1 MRTWICRALV
11 GLIGVAFAWST
22 FAYATSDSGAVP
34 VFSGKRAM
42 ELVHL
47 QCDLGPRVPGSPA
60 NRALQDTILAHA
72 EELGFEAR
80 RGCFRATNPL
90 TGEEMDVCNF
100 VVILPGTG
108 AGPSL
113 WLGVHF
119 DSRPL
124 ADQDPDPRIRTQP
137 VPGANDGAS
146 GVAVLW
152 HLMEMAGASPP
163 ARTVVLMFLDGEDSG
178 REGDPESFCLG
189 SAHLAAGWGGFN
201 SLLPAARP
209 EGVIILDMV
218 GDADLEITQESL
230 SLKYAP
236 GWTSRVF
243 ERAAALGL
251 PAFQARGGR
260 AVFDDH
266 IPFLRR
272 GLPAVDLIDFDYSPW
287 HTGGDVPSACSAGS
301 LAQSGALLTDLIY
314 NP

>member
-1 MRTWICRALV
+1 MFSGDRAL
-11 GLIGVAFAWST
+11 
-22 FAYATSDSGAVP
+22 
-34 VFSGKRAM
+34 
-42 ELVHL
+42 ELVRL

-60 NRALQDTILAHA
+60 NRALQDTILARA
-72 EELGFEAR
+72 EESGFAAR

-90 TGEEMDVCNF
+90 TDEEMDVCNL

-108 AGPSL
+108 AAPSL
-113 WLGVHF
+113 WLGAHF

-124 ADQDPDPRIRTQP
+124 ADQDPDPQIRTQP
-137 VPGANDGAS
+137 VAGANDGAS
-146 GVAVLW
+146 GVAVLL
-152 HLMEMAGASPP
+152 HLMEMASVRPP

-189 SAHLAAGWGGFN
+189 SAHLAAGWGGFD
-201 SLLPAARP
+201 SLLPSARP

-218 GDADLEITQESL
+218 GDADLEISQEAYSL
-230 SLKYAP
+230 RYAP
-236 GWTSRVF
+236 GWTSQVF

-251 PAFQARGGR
+251 PAFQTRPGL

-272 GLPAVDLIDFDYSPW
+272 GLPAVDLIDFDYPPW
-287 HTGGDVPSACSAGS
+287 HTGGDVPSACSAES